1 MGLPVK
7 PFGKK
12 GQDMDRKGKKQKN
25 KTLILTRVLTQSE
38 LARSARLEQIQ
49 IQIQWNGNNDN
60 FPQKKNCPNY
70 VLLILRNFTLF
81 TYHK

>member
-1 MGLPVK
+1 
-7 PFGKK
+7 
-12 GQDMDRKGKKQKN
+12 MDRKGQKKN

-49 IQIQWNGNNDN
+49 IQIQWNGNNDS
-60 FPQKKNCPNY
+60 FPNKKKKNCPNY